1 MADNHNTPHYLMKK
15 NLVLGLSGLMIL
27 GMLALI
33 PYLVGYYGKK
43 PAAVPETL
51 STPCEQHFE
60 YGINCDSLRIERGVV
75 RKNQSLSEI
84 LSFYDIGSE
93 IIHQIANLSRPVF
106 DVRKMKVGNP
116 YTVLFSKDTVPEVLY
131 FIYEEDEVSYI
142 TYRLKDQIK
151 VEKGEKPLEKE
162 MNMTSGVIESSLW
175 NSLVENG
182 GDPALASEM
191 SEVYAWTIDFFGIQK
206 GDYYKVVYEDLIVE
220 GESIGVGNVL
230 GACFNHM
237 GKDLYAFRFTTNGE
251 TGYYDQNG
259 QNLQRAFLKAPLRF
273 KRISSK
279 FSNGRMHP
287 ILKIRRPHHGVDY
300 AADYG
305 TPVQTIGD
313 GTVIEKGWNK
323 GGGGNYIKIKHNSA
337 YTTVYMHLAGFAKGL
352 KTGSRVQ
359 QGDVIGYVGSTGLST
374 GPHLDFR
381 VFFNGHAIDPLS
393 VESPPSEP
401 VGKEYLEAF
410 NQLRD
415 SLMVTLD
422 SLEVVTRQPSVA
434 SR

>member
-1 MADNHNTPHYLMKK
+1 MKQK
-15 NLVLGLSGLMIL
+15 LVLGIFILLIL
-27 GMLALI
+27 GILALV
-33 PYLVGYYGKK
+33 PYLIGHYNEK
-43 PAAVPETL
+43 PVIISA
-51 STPCEQHFE
+51 STELPVEQHIE
-60 YGINCDSLRIERGVV
+60 YGINCDSLRVEKGVV
-75 RKNQSLSEI
+75 RQNQSLSEI

-93 IIHQIANLSRPVF
+93 IIHQIASMSRPVF

-142 TYRLKDQIK
+142 TYTLKDQLA
-151 VEKGEKPLEKE
+151 VEKGEKPLTREV
-162 MNMTSGVIESSLW
+162 NIASGIIESSLW

-182 GDPALASEM
+182 RDPALASEM

-206 GDYYKVVYEDLIVE
+206 GDYYKVVYEDLKVE
-220 GESIGVGNVL
+220 GRSIGVGKVL
-230 GACFNHM
+230 AACFHHM
-237 GKDLYAFRFTTNGE
+237 DADLYAFRFTSNGE
-251 TGYYDQNG
+251 TGYYDEG
-259 QNLQRAFLKAPLRF
+259 AQNLQRAFLKAPLRF

-279 FSNGRMHP
+279 FSHGRMHP
-287 ILKIRRPHHGVDY
+287 ILKIRRPHLGVDY

-323 GGGGNYIKIKHNSA
+323 NGGGNYIKIKHNSA
-337 YTTVYMHLAGFAKGL
+337 YTTLYMHLAGFAKGL
-352 KTGSRVQ
+352 KTGSRVR

-381 VFFNGHAIDPLS
+381 FFLNGQAVDPLK

-401 VGKEYLEAF
+401 VAKQYLGEF

-415 SLMVTLD
+415 SLKIALDTLAVSGRQ
-422 SLEVVTRQPSVA
+422 SLVV

>member
-1 MADNHNTPHYLMKK
+1 MKQK
-15 NLVLGLSGLMIL
+15 LVLGLLSLLIL
-27 GMLALI
+27 GILALI
-33 PYLVGYYGKK
+33 PFLIGYYSEKQDIITENICN
-43 PAAVPETL
+43 PV
-51 STPCEQHFE
+51 EQHIE

-84 LSFYDIGSE
+84 LSFYDIGSD
-93 IIHQIANLSRPVF
+93 IIHQIASLSRPVF

-116 YTVLFSKDTVPEVLY
+116 YTILFSKDTVPEILY

-142 TYRLKDQIK
+142 TYRLKDQMK
-151 VEKGEKPLEKE
+151 VEKSEKPLTRE
-162 MNMTSGVIESSLW
+162 MSIASGTIKTSLW

-206 GDYYKVVYEDLIVE
+206 GDYYKVIYEDLKVE
-220 GESIGVGNVL
+220 GKSIGVGKVL
-230 GACFNHM
+230 GACFHHS
-237 GKDLYAFRFTTNGE
+237 GSDLYAFRFTSNGE
-251 TGYYDQNG
+251 TGYYDEKA

-279 FSNGRMHP
+279 FSHGRMHP
-287 ILKIRRPHHGVDY
+287 ILKIRRPHLGVDY

-323 GGGGNYIKIKHNSA
+323 NGGGNYIKIKHNSA
-337 YTTVYMHLAGFAKGL
+337 YTTLYMHLAGFAKGL
-352 KTGSRVQ
+352 KTGSRVH

-381 VFFNGHAIDPLS
+381 FFLNGQAVDPLK

-401 VGKEYLEAF
+401 VGKEYIEAF

-415 SLMVTLD
+415 SLKTALDTL
-422 SLEVVTRQPSVA
+422 SVVSRQSSVV
-434 SR
+434 SH

>member
-1 MADNHNTPHYLMKK
+1 MKQK
-15 NLVLGLSGLMIL
+15 LVLGFLTLLIL
-27 GMLALI
+27 GILALI
-33 PYLVGYYGKK
+33 PYLIGYYSEK
-43 PAAVPETL
+43 PDVITENTCLPV
-51 STPCEQHFE
+51 EQHIE

-93 IIHQIANLSRPVF
+93 IIHQIASMSRPVF

-116 YTVLFSKDTVPEVLY
+116 YTVLFSKDTIPEVLY

-142 TYRLKDQIK
+142 TYQLKDQIK
-151 VEKGEKPLEKE
+151 VEKGEKPLIRE
-162 MNMTSGVIESSLW
+162 MSIASGIIETSLW

-206 GDYYKVVYEDLIVE
+206 GDYYKVVYEDLKVE
-220 GESIGVGNVL
+220 GESIGVGKVL
-230 GACFNHM
+230 GACFHHM
-237 GKDLYAFRFTTNGE
+237 GSDLYAFRFTSNSE
-251 TGYYDQNG
+251 TGYYDENA

-279 FSNGRMHP
+279 FSQGRMHP
-287 ILKIRRPHHGVDY
+287 ILKIRRPHLGVDY

-323 GGGGNYIKIKHNSA
+323 NGGGNYIKIKHNGA
-337 YTTVYMHLAGFAKGL
+337 YTTLYMHMAGFAKGL
-352 KTGSRVQ
+352 KTGSRVS

-381 VFFNGHAIDPLS
+381 FFLNGQAVDPLK

-401 VGKEYLEAF
+401 VGKEYLEEF
-410 NQLRD
+410 YHQRD
-415 SLMVTLD
+415 SLKIALDTLVVVSAGR
-422 SLEVVTRQPSVA
+422 SLLRRDDDMPS
-434 SR
+434 

>member
-1 MADNHNTPHYLMKK
+1 MKRK
-15 NLVLGLSGLMIL
+15 LALGLLSLLVLSIL
-27 GMLALI
+27 AII
-33 PYLVGYYGKK
+33 PYLVDRYS
-43 PAAVPETL
+43 
-51 STPCEQHFE
+51 STPEETSEQIFIPVEQHVE
-60 YGINCDSLRIERGVV
+60 YGIICDSLRIERGVV

-116 YTVLFSKDTVPEVLY
+116 YTVLLSKDTVPEVLY
-131 FIYEEDEVSYI
+131 FIYEEDKTSYI
-142 TYRLKDQIK
+142 TYKLKDDLS
-151 VEKGEKPLEKE
+151 VEKGEKNLTRELKY
-162 MNMTSGVIESSLW
+162 TAGTITSSLW

-182 GDPALASEM
+182 NDPALAIEM
-191 SEVYAWTIDFFGIQK
+191 SEVYAWTIDFFGIQRN
-206 GDYYKVVYEDLIVE
+206 DHFKVVFEELNVEDE
-220 GESIGVGNVL
+220 AIGIGNVEA
-230 GACFNHM
+230 ACFNHM
-237 GKDLYAFRFTTNGE
+237 GKDLFAYRFTHNGT
-251 TGYYDQNG
+251 TGYYDENG

-273 KRISSK
+273 RRISSK

-352 KTGSRVQ
+352 QTGSRVS
-359 QGDVIGYVGSTGLST
+359 QGEVIGYVGSTGLST

-381 VFFNGHAIDPLS
+381 VYFNGKAIDPLS
-393 VESPPSEP
+393 MESPPSEP
-401 VGKEYLEAF
+401 VAKEYLEQF
-410 NQLRD
+410 FQVRD
-415 SLMVTLD
+415 SLKVMLD
-422 SLEVVTRQPSVA
+422 SPMLDDRQPLVA
-434 SR
+434 RSE

>member
-1 MADNHNTPHYLMKK
+1 MKHK
-15 NLVLGLSGLMIL
+15 LGLVLLTLLIL
-27 GMLALI
+27 GILALI
-33 PYLVGYYGKK
+33 PYLIGYYEKK
-43 PAAVPETL
+43 PDKITETNCL
-51 STPCEQHFE
+51 PVEQHIE
-60 YGINCDSLRIERGVV
+60 YGINCDSLRVERGVV

-93 IIHQIANLSRPVF
+93 IIHQIASMSRPVF
-106 DVRKMKVGNP
+106 DVRRMKVGNP
-116 YTVLFSKDTVPEVLY
+116 YTILFSKDTVPEMLY

-142 TYRLKDQIK
+142 TYHLKDQLK
-151 VEKGEKPLEKE
+151 VEKGEKPLVRD
-162 MNMTSGVIESSLW
+162 MSIASGVIETSLW
-175 NSLVENG
+175 NSLVGNG
-182 GDPALASEM
+182 NDPALASEM

-206 GDYYKVVYEDLIVE
+206 GDYYKVVYEDLKVD
-220 GESIGVGNVL
+220 GKSIGVGKVL
-230 GACFNHM
+230 AACFHHM
-237 GKDLYAFRFTTNGE
+237 GTDLYAFQFTSNGE
-251 TGYYDQNG
+251 TGYYDEKA

-279 FSNGRMHP
+279 FSHGRMHP
-287 ILKIRRPHHGVDY
+287 ILKVRRPHLGVDY

-323 GGGGNYIKIKHNSA
+323 NGGGNYIKIKHNSA
-337 YTTVYMHLAGFAKGL
+337 YTTLYMHLAGFAKGL
-352 KTGSRVQ
+352 KTGSRVR

-381 VFFNGHAIDPLS
+381 FFLNGQAVDPLK

-415 SLMVTLD
+415 SLKVKLD
-422 SLEVVTRQPSVA
+422 SLEVVTRQPAVA

>member
-1 MADNHNTPHYLMKK
+1 MKQK
-15 NLVLGLSGLMIL
+15 LALVFIISLIL
-27 GMLALI
+27 GILALI
-33 PYLVGYYGKK
+33 PYYIGRYNDK
-43 PAAVPETL
+43 PVIVSE
-51 STPCEQHFE
+51 STELPAEQHIE
-60 YGINCDSLRIERGVV
+60 YGINCDSLRVERGVV
-75 RKNQSLSEI
+75 RQNQSLSEI

-93 IIHQIANLSRPVF
+93 IIHQIAGMSRPVF
-106 DVRKMKVGNP
+106 DVRKLKVGNP
-116 YTVLFSKDTVPEVLY
+116 YTVLFTKDTVPEVLY

-142 TYRLKDQIK
+142 TYQLKDQLAVK
-151 VEKGEKPLEKE
+151 KGAKPLTTEI
-162 MNMTSGVIESSLW
+162 NIASGVIETSLW

-206 GDYYKVVYEDLIVE
+206 GDYYKVVYEDLKVE
-220 GESIGVGNVL
+220 GRSIGVGKVL
-230 GACFNHM
+230 AACFHHM
-237 GKDLYAFRFTTNGE
+237 GSDLYAFRFTSNGE
-251 TGYYDQNG
+251 TGYYDEG
-259 QNLQRAFLKAPLRF
+259 AQNLQRAFLKAPLRF

-279 FSNGRMHP
+279 FSRGRMHP
-287 ILKIRRPHHGVDY
+287 ILKIMRPHLGVDY

-323 GGGGNYIKIKHNSA
+323 NGGGNYIKIKHNSA
-337 YTTVYMHLAGFAKGL
+337 YTTQYMHLAGFAKGL
-352 KTGSRVQ
+352 KTGSRVR

-381 VFFNGHAIDPLS
+381 FYFNGQAVDPLK

-415 SLMVTLD
+415 SMKTALDTLSVGGRQ
-422 SLEVVTRQPSVA
+422 SLVV

>member
-1 MADNHNTPHYLMKK
+1 MKHK
-15 NLVLGLSGLMIL
+15 LGLGFLSLLIIAI
-27 GMLALI
+27 LALI
-33 PYLVGYYGKK
+33 PYLIGYYENK
-43 PAAVPETL
+43 PGNVKTENEEIPT
-51 STPCEQHFE
+51 EQHIE

-93 IIHQIANLSRPVF
+93 IIHQIASLSRPVF

-116 YTVLFSKDTVPEVLY
+116 YTILFSKDTVPEMLY

-142 TYRLKDQIK
+142 TYQLKDQIK
-151 VEKGEKPLEKE
+151 VEKGEKPLTIDT
-162 MNMTSGVIESSLW
+162 NVASGIIQSSLW

-182 GDPALASEM
+182 GDPALAMEM

-206 GDYYKVVYEDLIVE
+206 GDYYKVVYEDLKVD
-220 GESIGVGNVL
+220 GKSIGVGKVL
-230 GACFNHM
+230 GACFHHM
-237 GKDLYAFRFTTNGE
+237 GSDVYAFRFTSNGE
-251 TGYYDQNG
+251 TGYYNENG
-259 QNLQRAFLKAPLRF
+259 ENLQRAFLKAPLRY

-287 ILKIRRPHHGVDY
+287 ILKIKRPHHGVDY

-323 GGGGNYIKIKHNSA
+323 GGGGNYIKIKHNGT
-337 YTTVYMHLAGFAKGL
+337 YTTLYMHLAGFAKGL
-352 KTGSRVQ
+352 KTGSRVR

-381 VFFNGHAIDPLS
+381 FYQNGQAIDPLK

-401 VGKEYLEAF
+401 VASENLDQFNLLRGSLKMALDTLSVVSPEA
-410 NQLRD
+410 L
-415 SLMVTLD
+415 
-422 SLEVVTRQPSVA
+422 VVSH
-434 SR
+434 